1 MDGVQEVDWICSSTK
16 RIHAQH
22 HAIKLFGFLNPLRET
37 PVCIVTENELEWLFS
52 QTEQSLGA
60 SPAFDPDQVTI
71 LIFCDNCRPNPAVIS
86 VCRKHNIALART
98 LLTSNAILDYL
109 QFHLSRVIAVRGIQ
123 HGVFLAVMN
132 VGVLITGASG
142 VGKSEVAMD
151 LVQRGHQLVADD
163 AVEIYRGEQGGLIGE
178 CPDSLKGYIEIRGLG
193 IINIL
198 KMFGPSAVLDSCR
211 LQLAIDLIDAT
222 NSEIRKVD
230 RLAPSLKDWEILG
243 VKVPCLTML
252 VAPGRNLS
260 VLVEA
265 AVRDH
270 LLRIDGIDSS
280 AEFIRAHTRSLE
292 SRSKEAGLEKSR
304 SEKSR
309 PEKHVEDIWTGD
321 NS

>member
-1 MDGVQEVDWICSSTK
+1 MDGIQGLDWVCSSTK

-37 PVCIVTENELEWLFS
+37 PICIVTENELEWLFS
-52 QTEQSLGA
+52 QSEQSLGV
-60 SPAFDPDQVTI
+60 SPVFDPERVTI
-71 LIFCDNCRPNPAVIS
+71 LLFCDNCRPNPAVIS
-86 VCRKHNIALART
+86 VCLKHNIALVRT
-98 LLTSNAILDYL
+98 PLSSSDVLDYL
-109 QFHLSRVIAVRGIQ
+109 QSHLPRVIAVRGIQ

-132 VGVLITGASG
+132 VGVLVTGASG

-151 LVQRGHQLVADD
+151 LVQRGHQLIADD
-163 AVEIYRGEQGGLIGE
+163 AVEVFRGEQGGLIGE

-198 KMFGPSAVLDSCR
+198 KMFGPSAVLDSGR
-211 LQLAIDLIDAT
+211 LQLVIDLIDST
-222 NSEIRKVD
+222 NSEIRKVN

-270 LLRIDGIDSS
+270 LLRVDGIDSS
-280 AEFIRAHTRSLE
+280 AEFIKAHTRSLE
-292 SRSKEAGLEKSR
+292 ASLEGKGA
-304 SEKSR
+304 E
-309 PEKHVEDIWTGD
+309 
-321 NS
+321 NSIEEHRVGENV